1 MISPELLRRY
11 PFFSFLNEEQRN
23 ALAMIGEEV
32 TYEPGQALFESG
44 KPAEALYFALE
55 GTFSYYLVVTS
66 EHDPYYR
73 KEYYICDINPGEIFG
88 ISALIEPYVYTAT
101 MRAEKGGRA
110 LRFDSHALRA
120 LCEVDVH
127 LSCAFMRTLAR
138 TALERL
144 QMTRNQLIAARQT

>member
-32 TYEPGQALFESG
+32 TYEPGQVLFESG
-44 KPAEALYFALE
+44 QPAEALYFALE

-73 KEYYICDINPGEIFG
+73 KEYYICDINPGEVFG

-110 LRFDSHALRA
+110 LRFNAYALRA

-127 LSCAFMRTLAR
+127 LSYAFMRALAHV
-138 TALERL
+138 AMDRL
-144 QMTRNQLIAARQT
+144 QMMRTQLIAARQA